1 MNIHNLLLKIISN
14 HDSHAC
20 WLNSLS
26 YLEYRGV
33 RKILRSQSTND
44 MNLSL
49 LQHIFEEAKHS
60 MMLKRFA
67 IQLGG
72 QLFASYTD
80 KNTLVFSEFK
90 KYFYSIDMNVNNLLV
105 EKSMNI
111 SKAYQLTSWIIEV
124 RAIYVYKI
132 YNQLLKS
139 SNFNF
144 NLQFLLNDE
153 EKHLQ
158 EFANINFISKV
169 DLNKLLYL
177 EELSFNE
184 LIAKI
189 ENGISNES
197 LAPLLEI
204 ESRL

>member
-1 MNIHNLLLKIISN
+1 MDIHNLLLKIISN
-14 HDSHAC
+14 HHSHAC

-33 RKILRSQSTND
+33 RKILRSQNTND

-72 QLFASYTD
+72 QLFANYSD

-111 SKAYQLTSWIIEV
+111 SKAYHLTSWIIEV

-139 SNFNF
+139 TNFNF
-144 NLQFLLNDE
+144 NLHFLLNDE

-169 DLNKLLYL
+169 DLNKLLHL